1 MIGVNILDKEIR
13 ELNQGDIILFKSENP
28 YIVISRTGDTG
39 LEYNLVN
46 LTNGKLGNS
55 KWYSNIKDITTNYY
69 DVSRIYRGVDE
80 VKLILGGK

>member
-1 MIGVNILDKEIR
+1 MIEVSILDKEKR

-28 YIVISRTGDTG
+28 YIVISRTSATG

-55 KWYSNIKDITTNYY
+55 IWYSNIKDITTDYY
-69 DVSRIYRGVDE
+69 DISKIYRGDDE
-80 VKLILGGK
+80 VKLILGK